1 MFDAIKT
8 DNSFTSIPT
17 INAELTGKL
26 LRRLHLDPLLLLLK
40 KGVFNK
46 NIIRTSQ
53 VVVAC
58 SLNEKSTEVSSSNE
72 DSAEKSDEEDYPE
85 RISRGE
91 NPRDSGGCS
100 RVGKGRRSRGYQ
112 TNHLLIYHVYIS
124 YFCCCYL

>member
-17 INAELTGKL
+17 INAEFTGKL
-26 LRRLHLDPLLLLLK
+26 VRRLHLDPLLLLLK

-46 NIIRTSQ
+46 NIIRTLK

-72 DSAEKSDEEDYPE
+72 DSAEKSDEEDIRQE
-85 RISRGE
+85 LAEEEIQETVEDVQESVK
-91 NPRDSGGCS
+91 GG
-100 RVGKGRRSRGYQ
+100 VQEATKEALGDEAV
-112 TNHLLIYHVYIS
+112 TLN
-124 YFCCCYL
+124 

>member
-17 INAELTGKL
+17 IDTELTGKL

-72 DSAEKSDEEDYPE
+72 DSAEKSDEEDVRQE
-85 RISRGE
+85 LAEEEIQETVEDVQESLK
-91 NPRDSGGCS
+91 GG
-100 RVGKGRRSRGYQ
+100 VQEATKEALGDEAE
-112 TNHLLIYHVYIS
+112 TLN
-124 YFCCCYL
+124 